1 MSEETNT
8 PTSVTTNTAPIMVAT
23 EKVKSSISLKDFF
36 IPLSIV
42 IAGAL
47 IGAGLFFSG
56 SNFTGGSTDIAK
68 NNQQQQPT
76 AAADTTGK
84 IDEVTEADHIKG
96 DINAPVKIVEYSDF
110 DCPFC
115 SRFHESMSDFIETSD
130 GNVAW
135 VYRQFPLE
143 QLHKN
148 APTVAHASECVAELG
163 GNEAFWKFTD
173 SYFVAKGAGD
183 ATPAQTLITK
193 LANEAGVATG
203 VFNDCMESGRHKK
216 AVESD
221 MADAV
226 ETGGRGTPW
235 SIVIG
240 PTGKTYPINGAQPA
254 TVIAQVVKLALEE
267 AE

>member
-8 PTSVTTNTAPIMVAT
+8 PTPITTNSAPTTVAT
-23 EKVKSSISLKDFF
+23 EKPKSNISLKDFF

-56 SNFTGGSTDIAK
+56 SSITGGNAEVAK
-68 NNQQQQPT
+68 NNQQQPT
-76 AAADTTGK
+76 AAADTTSK
-84 IDEVTEADHIKG
+84 IDKVTEADHIKG

-115 SRFHESMSDFIETSD
+115 SRFHDSMSDFIETSD
-130 GNVAW
+130 GDVAW

-143 QLHKN
+143 QLHPN

-163 GNEAFWKFTD
+163 GNDAFWKFTD
-173 SYFVAKGAGD
+173 GYFAARGAGD
-183 ATPAQTLITK
+183 ATAHQTIITK

-203 VFNDCMESGRHKK
+203 VFNDCMESGRHTK